1 MLYEIIDE
9 EGNVHS
15 YELKPRLGTKGSFPG
30 RAAGEQL
37 PYFELNT
44 EQVVWAGVQPQTTLI
59 TSHDLVREQPLVV
72 AFHCECWGAYAPK
85 IMEALITLNEQL
97 ISRGARLLVLT
108 QEPVKRLKKLV
119 EHQPLAF
126 DISYDEGYRIATQL
140 GVYLED
146 RPVWDRVAG
155 ISEDVYYPGLF
166 LVDQDGLIQNVQV
179 DQDFEMK
186 WDFPALLDTLAQVQ
200 AGALV

>member
-9 EGNVHS
+9 EGNVRS
-15 YELKPRLGTKGSFPG
+15 YQLKPRTGTRGSFPSLAEG
-30 RAAGEQL
+30 DEL
-37 PYFELNT
+37 PYFTLKSQ
-44 EQVVWAGVQPQTTLI
+44 QVLWAGAAPQGDTVSSATLA
-59 TSHDLVREQPLVV
+59 SEQPLVI

-85 IMEALITLNEQL
+85 IMQELVALNERV
-97 ISRGARLLVLT
+97 ISQGGRLLVLT

-119 EHQPLAF
+119 EKQPLAF
-126 DISYDEGYRIATQL
+126 DISYDEGYRIATLL

-155 ISEDVYYPGLF
+155 ISEDVYYPGIF
-166 LVDQDGLIQNVQV
+166 LVDQEGTLQDVQV

-186 WDFPALLDTLAQVQ
+186 WDFDGLLQKLASLPENTLA
-200 AGALV
+200 